1 MLTRFRILTCFALS
15 FALVASPLFG
25 QAVDQSAAPVK
36 VVRAFPNLKI
46 TRPTVFTTARDGSNR
61 LFIVT
66 QQGKI
71 SILENDQQ
79 AKEAT
84 VFLDIEDRVVY
95 KEKENEEGFLGLAFH
110 PKYKQNGE
118 FFVYY
123 TSTEAPHLSV
133 ISRFRVSSNDPNKAD
148 PNSEEEIMR
157 IPQPYWNHNG
167 GSIVF
172 GADGYLYI
180 ALGDGGAANDPHGN
194 GQSLGTLLGKILR
207 IDVDHKE
214 NGKAYAIPKD
224 NPFVGKQGAM
234 PENYAYGL
242 RNPWCISFDR
252 PTGTLWCAD
261 VGQDIWE
268 EIDIIVKGGNYG
280 WNLREGKHKFGPKG
294 SEPRKDLIEPIWEYN
309 HNVGKSITGGEVYH
323 GKRVPELEGHYIYAD
338 YVSGKVWALKYDAKA
353 GRVTANRSIESATM
367 PYIAIG
373 LDDASE
379 VYLTDV
385 FGQIWWLEG
394 KK

>member
-1 MLTRFRILTCFALS
+1 MLSRFAPLTFIVLINAFA
-15 FALVASPLFG
+15 AQPLLA
-25 QAVDQSAAPVK
+25 QAVDESPVPVK

-46 TRPTVFTTARDGSNR
+46 TRPTVFVTARDGSNR

-71 SILENDQQ
+71 NILANNQQ
-79 AKEAT
+79 AKETT

-95 KEKENEEGFLGLAFH
+95 KEKENEEGFLGLTFH
-110 PKYKQNGE
+110 PKYTQNGE

-123 TSTEAPHLSV
+123 TTTAAPHTSV
-133 ISRFRVSSNDPNKAD
+133 ISRFRVSKNDPNKAD

-172 GADGYLYI
+172 GPDGYLYV

-194 GQSLGTLLGKILR
+194 GQSLKTFLGKILR
-207 IDVDHKE
+207 IDVDHKD
-214 NGKAYAIPKD
+214 NGKAYAVPKD
-224 NPFVGKQGAM
+224 NPFVNTKDAK
-234 PENYAYGL
+234 PEIYCFGV

-280 WNLREGKHKFGPKG
+280 WNLREGLHKFGPQG

-309 HNVGKSITGGEVYH
+309 HSVGKSITGGEVYH
-323 GKRVPELEGHYIYAD
+323 GKRVPELEGNYIYAD
-338 YVSGKVWALKYDAKA
+338 YVSGKVWALKYDAKS
-353 GRVTANRSIESATM
+353 GKTVANRSIESATM

-373 LDDASE
+373 QDDSGE
-379 VYLTDV
+379 VYLTDA